1 MCAQGLVLTLSDG
14 SRFSRPAPSSLHEA
28 GGQCSKA
35 RRRNAAWDPFLALD
49 PGWKDAFVAMGVGI
63 YGSGV
68 LPPKDVELLSVA
80 VDGTGWYRI

>member
-1 MCAQGLVLTLSDG
+1 
-14 SRFSRPAPSSLHEA
+14 
-28 GGQCSKA
+28 
-35 RRRNAAWDPFLALD
+35 
-49 PGWKDAFVAMGVGI
+49 MGVGI